1 MKSKDSNSKK
11 SVSYQKNDGRGHARP
26 SFFWYD
32 NDKDLK
38 VCFLV
43 TRVNF
48 GVFPGLLLGN
58 NREYQEQLE
67 QMLKSVNLTNGCG
80 VMVT

>member
-11 SVSYQKNDGRGHARP
+11 SVAYQKEDART

-32 NDKDLK
+32 NEKDLK

-43 TRVNF
+43 TPVVCVWHTVCACVSLDISPGFDKSARS
-48 GVFPGLLLGN
+48 FPLIAAYFL
-58 NREYQEQLE
+58 
-67 QMLKSVNLTNGCG
+67 
-80 VMVT
+80 